1 MNAKL
6 AANACITLVGFMG
19 TGKTATGRVL
29 AERLARAL
37 LDMDTEIERR
47 EGRSIPD
54 IFLESGEPY
63 FRSLERAL
71 VQELAGRTDLVISA
85 GGGIVLNPDNISDL
99 ERAGLVVCLEASPEC
114 ILDRVQHE
122 THRPLLQ
129 AADRL
134 ERIRALLDTRRR
146 MYERVRFRIHT
157 DGQTPEQTADLI
169 LALRES
175 LMQ

>member
-6 AANACITLVGFMG
+6 PANACITLVGFMG

-29 AERLARAL
+29 AERLARTL

-71 VQELAGRTDLVISA
+71 AQELAGRSDLVISA

-114 ILDRVQHE
+114 ILDRVRHE

-129 AADRL
+129 APDRL
-134 ERIRALLDTRRR
+134 ERIRALLDTRRP